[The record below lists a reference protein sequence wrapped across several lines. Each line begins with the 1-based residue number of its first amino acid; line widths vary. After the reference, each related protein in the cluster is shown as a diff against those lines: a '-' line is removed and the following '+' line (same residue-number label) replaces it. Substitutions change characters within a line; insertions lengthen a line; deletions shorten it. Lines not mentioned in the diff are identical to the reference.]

1 MGQLE
6 SLRELSIAQSDKKK
20 KKQIIIRKKRRE

>member
-6 SLRELSIAQSDKKK
+6 SLRELSIEQFDKKK